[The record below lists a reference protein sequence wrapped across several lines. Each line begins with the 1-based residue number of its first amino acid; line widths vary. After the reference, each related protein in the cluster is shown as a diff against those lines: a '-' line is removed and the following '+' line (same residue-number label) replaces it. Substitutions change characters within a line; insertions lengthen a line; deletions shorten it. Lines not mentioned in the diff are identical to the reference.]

1 MTGVEYILDFP
12 TNFAEDLDEQIKEC
26 LKILDLESEE
36 DNIWGNA
43 KNNLE
48 NQPINAEKISFEIY
62 SELRNLIIRKY
73 NIPYENMEVEGY
85 GASDFSI
92 MIKDEVNDD
101 YINLLEDLY
110 NFKDFLYFYIKR
122 YHFEDEEREILNE
135 IIDIVNKESKNV
147 GTDILNVFIEKNY
160 TCYSDLALEDFESF
174 INKFLK
180 EINQYLEDDKIE
192 FNIVL
197 DEDLNISK
205 LKRG

>member
-36 DNIWGNA
+36 DNIWENA

-48 NQPINAEKISFEIY
+48 GEPINAEKISFEIY
-62 SELRNLIIRKY
+62 SALKNLIIQKY
-73 NIPYENMEVEGY
+73 NIPYEDIEVEGY

-92 MIKDEVNDD
+92 MIKEDD
-101 YINLLEDLY
+101 DNYIDLSS
-110 NFKDFLYFYIKR
+110 NFNNFQDFLEFYIKR

-135 IIDIVNKESKNV
+135 IIDIVNKENEDM
-147 GTDILNVFIEKNY
+147 GTGILNDFIEKNY
-160 TCYSDLALEDFESF
+160 SYYNALALEVFELF
-174 INKFLK
+174 INEFLK
-180 EINQYLEDDKIE
+180 DINQYLEEDEIG

-197 DEDLNISK
+197 DDELNLRKEKI
-205 LKRG
+205 

>member
-36 DNIWGNA
+36 DNIWENA

-48 NQPINAEKISFEIY
+48 GEPINAEKISFEIY
-62 SELRNLIIRKY
+62 SALKNLIIQKY
-73 NIPYENMEVEGY
+73 NIPYEDIEVEGY

-92 MIKDEVNDD
+92 MIKEDD
-101 YINLLEDLY
+101 DNYIDLSAEFN
-110 NFKDFLYFYIKR
+110 NFKDFLFFYIKR

-135 IIDIVNKESKNV
+135 IIDIVNKESKNA
-147 GTDILNVFIEKNY
+147 GTDILNDFIEKNY
-160 TCYSDLALEDFESF
+160 TCYIDLALEGFESF

-180 EINQYLEDDKIE
+180 EINQYLEEDKIG

-197 DEDLNISK
+197 DDELNLRKEKI
-205 LKRG
+205 

>member
-36 DNIWGNA
+36 DNIYENA

-48 NQPINAEKISFEIY
+48 DKPINAEKISFEIY
-62 SELRNLIIRKY
+62 SALKNLIIEKY
-73 NIPYENMEVEGY
+73 NIPYEDIEVEGY

-92 MIKDEVNDD
+92 MIKEDD
-101 YINLLEDLY
+101 DNYIDLSS
-110 NFKDFLYFYIKR
+110 NFNNFQDFLEFYIKR
-122 YHFEDEEREILNE
+122 YHFEEEERNVLNE
-135 IIDIVNKESKNV
+135 IIDIVNKENEDM
-147 GTDILNVFIEKNY
+147 GTYILNDFIEENY
-160 TCYSDLALEDFESF
+160 SYYNALALEVFESF

-180 EINQYLEDDKIE
+180 EINQYLEEDKIG

-197 DEDLNISK
+197 DDELNLRKEKI
-205 LKRG
+205 

>member
-36 DNIWGNA
+36 DNIWENA

-48 NQPINAEKISFEIY
+48 GEPINAEKISFEIY
-62 SELRNLIIRKY
+62 SALKNLIIQKY
-73 NIPYENMEVEGY
+73 NIPYEDIEVEGY

-92 MIKDEVNDD
+92 MIKEDD
-101 YINLLEDLY
+101 DNYIDLSAEFN
-110 NFKDFLYFYIKR
+110 NFKDFLFFYIKR

-135 IIDIVNKESKNV
+135 IIDIVNKESKNA
-147 GTDILNVFIEKNY
+147 GTDILNDFIEKNY
-160 TCYSDLALEDFESF
+160 TCYIDLALEDFESF

-180 EINQYLEDDKIE
+180 EINQYLEEDKIG

-197 DEDLNISK
+197 DDELNLRKEKI
-205 LKRG
+205 

>member
-1 MTGVEYILDFP
+1 MTGVGYILDFP

-36 DNIWGNA
+36 DNIWENA

-48 NQPINAEKISFEIY
+48 GEPINAEKISFEIY
-62 SELRNLIIRKY
+62 SALKNLIIQKY
-73 NIPYENMEVEGY
+73 NIPYEDIEVEGY

-92 MIKDEVNDD
+92 MIKEDD
-101 YINLLEDLY
+101 DNYIDLSAEFN
-110 NFKDFLYFYIKR
+110 NFKDFLFFYIKR

-135 IIDIVNKESKNV
+135 IIDIVNKESKNA
-147 GTDILNVFIEKNY
+147 GTDILNDFIEKNY
-160 TCYSDLALEDFESF
+160 TCYIDLALEDFESF

-180 EINQYLEDDKIE
+180 EINQYLEEDKIG

-197 DEDLNISK
+197 DDELNLRKEKI
-205 LKRG
+205 

>member
-36 DNIWGNA
+36 DNIWENA

-48 NQPINAEKISFEIY
+48 GEPINAEKISFEIY
-62 SELRNLIIRKY
+62 SALKNLIIQKY
-73 NIPYENMEVEGY
+73 NIPYEDIEVEGY

-92 MIKDEVNDD
+92 MIKEDD
-101 YINLLEDLY
+101 DNYIDLSS
-110 NFKDFLYFYIKR
+110 NFNNFQDFLEFYIKR

-135 IIDIVNKESKNV
+135 IIDIVNKENEDM
-147 GTDILNVFIEKNY
+147 GTDILNDFIEKNY
-160 TCYSDLALEDFESF
+160 SYYNALALEVFELF
-174 INKFLK
+174 INEFLK
-180 EINQYLEDDKIE
+180 DINQYLEEDEIG

-197 DEDLNISK
+197 DDELNLRKEKI
-205 LKRG
+205 

>member
-36 DNIWGNA
+36 DNIWENA

-48 NQPINAEKISFEIY
+48 GEPINAEKISFEIY
-62 SELRNLIIRKY
+62 SALKNLIIQKY
-73 NIPYENMEVEGY
+73 NIPYEDIEVEGY

-92 MIKDEVNDD
+92 MIKEDD
-101 YINLLEDLY
+101 DNYIDLSAEFN
-110 NFKDFLYFYIKR
+110 NFKDFLFFYIKR

-135 IIDIVNKESKNV
+135 IIDIVNKESKNA
-147 GTDILNVFIEKNY
+147 GTDILNDFIEKNY
-160 TCYSDLALEDFESF
+160 TCYIDLALEDFESF

-180 EINQYLEDDKIE
+180 EINQYLEKDKIG

-197 DEDLNISK
+197 DDELNLRKEKI
-205 LKRG
+205 

>member
-36 DNIWGNA
+36 DNIWENA

-48 NQPINAEKISFEIY
+48 DKPINAEKISFEIY
-62 SELRNLIIRKY
+62 SALKNLIIQKY
-73 NIPYENMEVEGY
+73 NIPYEDIEVEGY

-92 MIKDEVNDD
+92 MIKEDD
-101 YINLLEDLY
+101 DNYIDLSAEFN
-110 NFKDFLYFYIKR
+110 NFKDFLFFYIKR

-135 IIDIVNKESKNV
+135 IIDIVNKESKNA
-147 GTDILNVFIEKNY
+147 GTDILNDFIEKNY
-160 TCYSDLALEDFESF
+160 TCYIDLALEDFESF

-180 EINQYLEDDKIE
+180 EINQYLEKDKIG

-197 DEDLNISK
+197 DDELNLRKEKI
-205 LKRG
+205 

>member
-36 DNIWGNA
+36 DNIWENA

-48 NQPINAEKISFEIY
+48 GEPINAEKISFEIY
-62 SELRNLIIRKY
+62 SALKNLIIQKY
-73 NIPYENMEVEGY
+73 NIPYEDIEVEGY

-92 MIKDEVNDD
+92 MIKEDD
-101 YINLLEDLY
+101 DNYIDLSAEFN
-110 NFKDFLYFYIKR
+110 NFKDFLFFYIKR

-135 IIDIVNKESKNV
+135 IIDIVNKESKNA
-147 GTDILNVFIEKNY
+147 GTDILNDFIEKNY
-160 TCYSDLALEDFESF
+160 TCYIDLALEDFESF

-180 EINQYLEDDKIE
+180 EINQYLEEDKIE

-197 DEDLNISK
+197 DDELNLRKEKI
-205 LKRG
+205 

>member
-36 DNIWGNA
+36 DNIWENA

-48 NQPINAEKISFEIY
+48 GEPINAEKISFEIY
-62 SELRNLIIRKY
+62 SALKNLIIQKY
-73 NIPYENMEVEGY
+73 NIPYEDIEVEGY

-92 MIKDEVNDD
+92 MIKEDD
-101 YINLLEDLY
+101 DNYIDLSAEFN
-110 NFKDFLYFYIKR
+110 NFKDFLFFYIKR

-135 IIDIVNKESKNV
+135 IIDIVNKESKNA
-147 GTDILNVFIEKNY
+147 GTDILNDFIEKNY
-160 TCYSDLALEDFESF
+160 TCYIDLALEDFESF

-180 EINQYLEDDKIE
+180 KINQYLEKDKIG

-197 DEDLNISK
+197 DDELNLRKEKI
-205 LKRG
+205 